1 MASIYAFNPAYTQT
15 DSISVTTSTGS
26 TACGA
31 GSQSIC
37 LTSTTSQLCYVRVGP
52 TGTAATVADMPILG
66 NSQVILT
73 KDIGHTTVAAITPTG
88 STTLLC
94 TPGEGKL

>member
-1 MASIYAFNPAYTQT
+1 MASMYAFNPAYTQT
-15 DSISVTTSTGS
+15 NSISVTTTTAS
-26 TACGA
+26 TACGV

-37 LTSTTSQLCYVRVGP
+37 LTNTTSQLCYARVGP
-52 TGTAATVADMPILG
+52 TGTTATAADMPVLG

-73 KDIGHTTVAAITPTG
+73 KDIDHTTLAAITPTG
-88 STTLLC
+88 TTTLLC

>member
-15 DSISVTTSTGS
+15 DSISVTTSTSS
-26 TACGA
+26 TACGV
-31 GSQSIC
+31 GLHSIC
-37 LTSTTSQLCYVRVGP
+37 LTNTTSQLCYARVGP
-52 TGTAATVADMPILG
+52 IGTVATATDMPVLG

-73 KDIGHTTVAAITPTG
+73 KDIDHTTVAAITPTG
-88 STTLLC
+88 TTTLLC